1 MGLPL
6 FVAPV
11 ESDVHPK
18 PPAKARRSASPPRSA
33 IRRAPYV
40 NVRDRAALSRRSRL
54 LEMQERSRRP
64 ISRTLETALT
74 TDTTSSGIAAA
85 AEYIRN
91 GFVTSD
97 DLARPDMTER
107 ERWLEEREARRVAGL
122 EALQRNRE
130 QRNREEGNREEDNN
144 THQDSRTQWW
154 MVHPHAQSR
163 RENVIMLGMERMRSR
178 RRSRS
183 PQVERTSALGR
194 LTRRA
199 GITLPSA
206 RELAASTRRRP
217 TDDVNGLGDRN
228 RSISPEGWDTLL
240 STLTPDPQPPSANSS
255 FVSNAASQNPSTSFT
270 STSGQTLRLGTA
282 PEPPCESGCENSDT
296 EDGEAPPRRR
306 HHVSRPGFRPAHP
319 VRFDVPGLDY
329 PLTGDDFATRGQPTQ
344 PDSLT
349 PREGRSLR
357 SDNGSINVYMARP
370 TLLGS
375 QRDGWVGSL
384 SVGATEDSSG
394 SEPPRPTGEGSFMS
408 TGSTT
413 SADEDLVSLQRIV
426 RRLASRD
433 DIPEEWW
440 TETGLSRTL
449 TRDRP

>member
-11 ESDVHPK
+11 ESDVQPK

-33 IRRAPYV
+33 IRRVPYV
-40 NVRDRAALSRRSRL
+40 NPRDRAALSRRSRL
-54 LEMQERSRRP
+54 LDLQERRRP

-74 TDTTSSGIAAA
+74 TDTTSSGLAAA

-91 GFVTSD
+91 GFVTSEEP
-97 DLARPDMTER
+97 ARADM
-107 ERWLEEREARRVAGL
+107 
-122 EALQRNRE
+122 NDRE
-130 QRNREEGNREEDNN
+130 QRRLAGLAAISRDRDREEDNN
-144 THQDSRTQWW
+144 TRQDSRTHWW
-154 MVHPHAQSR
+154 MVHPNSQRS
-163 RENVIMLGMERMRSR
+163 RENVIMLGMERMRNR
-178 RRSRS
+178 RRSGS
-183 PQVERTSALGR
+183 PRNERQSERQDEQLTNSGR
-194 LTRRA
+194 WMRRA
-199 GITLPSA
+199 GITLPSGRDRDTEA
-206 RELAASTRRRP
+206 LPSSTRRRP

-296 EDGEAPPRRR
+296 EDGEARPRRR
-306 HHVSRPGFRPAHP
+306 HRISRAIQHGNSNP

-329 PLTGDDFATRGQPTQ
+329 PLAGDDNLTRRQQ
-344 PDSLT
+344 
-349 PREGRSLR
+349 LR
-357 SDNGSINVYMARP
+357 SRDPLLPPDAQTFRVENGSVSVYMARP
-370 TLLGS
+370 TLLGG

-384 SVGATEDSSG
+384 SVGAAEDGSG
-394 SEPPRPTGEGSFMS
+394 SESRPNGEGSFLS

-433 DIPEEWW
+433 DIPDEWW

>member
-11 ESDVHPK
+11 ESDVLPK

-54 LEMQERSRRP
+54 LDLQERRRP

-91 GFVTSD
+91 GVVTSD
-97 DLARPDMTER
+97 DLARPDMSDR
-107 ERWLEEREARRVAGL
+107 ESRRLAAL
-122 EALQRNRE
+122 EALNRD
-130 QRNREEGNREEDNN
+130 REEDNN
-144 THQDSRTQWW
+144 TRQDSRTQWW
-154 MVHPHAQSR
+154 MLHPQAQSR
-163 RENVIMLGMERMRSR
+163 RENIIMLGMERMRSR
-178 RRSRS
+178 NRSRG
-183 PQVERTSALGR
+183 PQVERLSAAGR
-194 LTRRA
+194 MMRNA
-199 GITLPSA
+199 GSNLPTA
-206 RELAASTRRRP
+206 REAETLASSTRRRP

-255 FVSNAASQNPSTSFT
+255 FMSTVISQNPSTSFT
-270 STSGQTLRLGTA
+270 SASGQTLRPGTA

-306 HHVSRPGFRPAHP
+306 HHVSRPPYRSAHP
-319 VRFDVPGLDY
+319 VRFEVPGLDY
-329 PLTGDDFATRGQPTQ
+329 PLTGDDYVTRGQP
-344 PDSLT
+344 PRPRDPLT
-349 PREGRSLR
+349 PREGPSLR

-384 SVGATEDSSG
+384 SVGATEDGSG
-394 SEPPRPTGEGSFMS
+394 SEPSRLNAEGSFMS
-408 TGSTT
+408 TGSTN

>member
-1 MGLPL
+1 MQCSDFYLCFLITTGFKSLIVAPPSL

-130 QRNREEGNREEDNN
+130 RRNREEGNREEDNN

-163 RENVIMLGMERMRSR
+163 RENVVSI
-178 RRSRS
+178 
-183 PQVERTSALGR
+183 QVLLTCGNMSYPRT
-194 LTRRA
+194 
-199 GITLPSA
+199 
-206 RELAASTRRRP
+206 
-217 TDDVNGLGDRN
+217 V
-228 RSISPEGWDTLL
+228 
-240 STLTPDPQPPSANSS
+240 QP
-255 FVSNAASQNPSTSFT
+255 FQN
-270 STSGQTLRLGTA
+270 
-282 PEPPCESGCENSDT
+282 
-296 EDGEAPPRRR
+296 
-306 HHVSRPGFRPAHP
+306 
-319 VRFDVPGLDY
+319 
-329 PLTGDDFATRGQPTQ
+329 TQ
-344 PDSLT
+344 
-349 PREGRSLR
+349 
-357 SDNGSINVYMARP
+357 Y
-370 TLLGS
+370 
-375 QRDGWVGSL
+375 
-384 SVGATEDSSG
+384 
-394 SEPPRPTGEGSFMS
+394 
-408 TGSTT
+408 
-413 SADEDLVSLQRIV
+413 
-426 RRLASRD
+426 
-433 DIPEEWW
+433 
-440 TETGLSRTL
+440 
-449 TRDRP
+449 